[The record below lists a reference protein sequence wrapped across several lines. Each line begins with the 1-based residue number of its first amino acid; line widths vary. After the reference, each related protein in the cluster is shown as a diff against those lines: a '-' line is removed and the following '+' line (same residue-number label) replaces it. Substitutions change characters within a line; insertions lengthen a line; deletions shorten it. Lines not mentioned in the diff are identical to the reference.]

1 MAFDAKRRT
10 ATDAVIAIIAII
22 VLYAAFAHFDAF
34 DLLYE
39 TTRAHEDWELDEAVL
54 LVVALPLPLAWFSYR
69 RWRDAVELAVIRIA
83 MENELSHARK
93 IESLGALAGGMAHE
107 INNHLVPILGMTEL
121 LMMNMDKK
129 DPDFRRLEL
138 VHTAATRTRHTVAKV
153 LRFARREEN
162 IDTKCNLSDV
172 AQELTE
178 VLEISC
184 PSRVRMNILVAE
196 DIGLIDISADEL
208 ECVVVNLFSN
218 AIASMDGAHGSLDIV
233 VDAVDGVTLPRSL
246 KLPAGRIARIVV
258 RDTGEGMSA
267 ETTRRIFEPFFT
279 TKSVGQGTGLGL
291 AQVSGII
298 KSIDGAIDVQ
308 SELGTGT
315 TMTIYLPVVGK

>member
-1 MAFDAKRRT
+1 
-10 ATDAVIAIIAII
+10 
-22 VLYAAFAHFDAF
+22 
-34 DLLYE
+34 
-39 TTRAHEDWELDEAVL
+39 
-54 LVVALPLPLAWFSYR
+54 
-69 RWRDAVELAVIRIA
+69 
-83 MENELSHARK
+83 
-93 IESLGALAGGMAHE
+93 
-107 INNHLVPILGMTEL
+107 
-121 LMMNMDKK
+121 
-129 DPDFRRLEL
+129 
-138 VHTAATRTRHTVAKV
+138 
-153 LRFARREEN
+153 
-162 IDTKCNLSDV
+162 
-172 AQELTE
+172 
-178 VLEISC
+178 
-184 PSRVRMNILVAE
+184 MNIRVAE

-233 VDAVDGVTLPRSL
+233 VDAVDGETLPKSL

-279 TKSVGQGTGLGL
+279 AKSVGQGTGLGL